1 MPLLRI
7 SLLMLFACTFAFAI
21 DIMIALAGLRFT
33 RVPSDF
39 PPFTLL
45 PILSGCVGGVVMAS
59 LTYAILKAVSS
70 QPERMFLFVAVCA
83 LALSFALPLRLS
95 FTKSRRFAGVTPSAQ
110 AMLVL
115 MHTVVATVAVVTL
128 SADPK

>member
-1 MPLLRI
+1 MPMLRVAAQT
-7 SLLMLFACTFAFAI
+7 LFACTFAFAI

-33 RVPSDF
+33 HVPSDF

-59 LTYAILKAVSS
+59 LTYAVLKLVSAH
-70 QPERMFLFVAVCA
+70 PEKMFLFVAVCA
-83 LALSFALPLRLS
+83 LALSFALPIRLS
-95 FTKSRRFAGVTPSAQ
+95 FTKSQRFAGVTPSAQ

-115 MHTVVATVAVVTL
+115 MHTVVATIAVVTL
-128 SADPK
+128 LIDPK